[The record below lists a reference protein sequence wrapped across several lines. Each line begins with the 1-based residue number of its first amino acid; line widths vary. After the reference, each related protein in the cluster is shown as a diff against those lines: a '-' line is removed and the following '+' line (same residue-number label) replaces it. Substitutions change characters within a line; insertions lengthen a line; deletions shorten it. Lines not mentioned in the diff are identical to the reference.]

1 MQMNINSLSL
11 IDLLTIMLAGID
23 IVLVVL
29 IIVLVYFGL
38 SQRGEIEKV
47 LKGGIVKEELE
58 NLMQS
63 KLGEKML
70 DEATSRKT
78 ANREK
83 DE

>member
-1 MQMNINSLSL
+1 
-11 IDLLTIMLAGID
+11 MLAGID

-29 IIVLVYFGL
+29 IIILVYFGF
-38 SQRGEIEKV
+38 SQRGEIERA
-47 LKGGIVKEELE
+47 LKSGIVKEELE

-78 ANREK
+78 TNREK

>member
-1 MQMNINSLSL
+1 M
-11 IDLLTIMLAGID
+11 
-23 IVLVVL
+23 LVVL
-29 IIVLVYFGL
+29 INWIVYNFVCADAF
-38 SQRGEIEKV
+38 RKEAEIEKV